1 MSALVRPRGFASPR
15 RSARFSSAW
24 RVKGREEEASLG
36 EPAARRSKAGGSAYL
51 VVLHLPVVYVQLQA
65 DGGSHIR
72 GNRKHGAARG
82 GAERTSMESSST
94 SSTFTCTTHS
104 WRHLQE
110 VRQKAGVVG
119 RRGHSLLVAVTSAGE
134 STRHEVWIRLQ
145 WEGGGTEKENK

>member
-82 GAERTSMESSST
+82 G
-94 SSTFTCTTHS
+94 
-104 WRHLQE
+104 
-110 VRQKAGVVG
+110 G
-119 RRGHSLLVAVTSAGE
+119 R
-134 STRHEVWIRLQ
+134 
-145 WEGGGTEKENK
+145 ENKRGVIINLQHLHLHDPQLETLTGSKAESWGGRETGAQLAGSGNVCWRIDEA